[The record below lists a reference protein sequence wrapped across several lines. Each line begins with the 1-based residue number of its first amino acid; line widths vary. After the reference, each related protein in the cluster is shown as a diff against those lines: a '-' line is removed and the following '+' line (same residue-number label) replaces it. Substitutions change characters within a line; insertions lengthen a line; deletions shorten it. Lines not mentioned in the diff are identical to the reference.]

1 MAIKYN
7 CTVNYS
13 DHVDPEYGG
22 LDMDLVRKAI
32 SGLEH
37 DDYGVYTDE
46 TGFEVSGEVDIDPY
60 DESAATVKSDIE
72 YWLRQAD
79 IDADVDTEE
88 VEYEP
93 DWDRMPGG
101 YDYF

>member
-1 MAIKYN
+1 MTIKYN
-7 CTVNYS
+7 CTVTYS

-22 LDMDLVRKAI
+22 LDMELVSKAI
-32 SGLEH
+32 SELEH
-37 DDYGVYTDE
+37 DGYDVYTDE
-46 TGFEVSGEVDIDPY
+46 NGFEVSCEIEVDSY
-60 DESAATVKSDIE
+60 CESANTVKSDIA
-72 YWLRQAD
+72 YTLRQAD

-101 YDYF
+101 HDYF